1 MAFAAPTTLLLHPT
15 TRRYP
20 SRRLSAPLRRKPVV
34 AATAA
39 GPVVAA
45 AAVAVTAAAVAMV
58 AAAAG
63 AAAPPPSSSPSLAVS
78 TLPSRLTALSRT
90 FAALLSP
97 RATLPRAL
105 AALLPPRAARSVA
118 AALLGVAAAVAAT
131 ASWSHPWVAVAGGR
145 DRGPPSPVHVTRR
158 GLGRRLASTAATF
171 AAGAAVGVTVVAL
184 PRATARYRDAADIP
198 STAFPAAAA
207 AAAGSGGHGGTTRGA
222 VLSAF
227 VTDVADGDTLR
238 VRHTPLRPPGSVAND
253 PSTYFARRALPRSDP
268 DALPRG
274 AEETLPV
281 RLAGVDCP
289 EVEHFGKP
297 GQPLG
302 EEAKAFVADLLV
314 THGGGDPG
322 PDGSSSGGGSKRAK
336 KRGPPRGAGAAV
348 RLSLLSRDQ
357 YGRLVATLWVGP
369 PWAAVN
375 VSAALLGA
383 GLAVIYRG
391 AGAVDGGWG
400 AEYERLEADA
410 KARGVGV
417 WGAAG
422 GGESPSEFKAR
433 MRAGG

>member
-1 MAFAAPTTLLLHPT
+1 MAFAASPPLLLHPHP
-15 TRRYP
+15 RGHP
-20 SRRLSAPLRRKPVV
+20 ARRLSAPGRRHPLV
-34 AATAA
+34 AATVA
-39 GPVVAA
+39 GPTVAA
-45 AAVAVTAAAVAMV
+45 ATAVAAAVAM
-58 AAAAG
+58 AAAA
-63 AAAPPPSSSPSLAVS
+63 AAAPPPPRPSQSRAAS
-78 TLPSRLTALSRT
+78 TLLPSRTALSQAVSSLLSSR
-90 FAALLSP
+90 AALS
-97 RATLPRAL
+97 RAL
-105 AALLPPRAARSVA
+105 AVLVSPRAARSVA
-118 AALLGVAAAVAAT
+118 TALLGVAAAAAAT
-131 ASWSHPWVAVAGGR
+131 AAGWFHPWVAVAGGR
-145 DRGPPSPVHVTRR
+145 GSAPLPPRVPPPPVTRR

-171 AAGAAVGVTVVAL
+171 AAGAAVGVTAVTL
-184 PRATARYRDAADIP
+184 PRATVRYRDAADIP
-198 STAFPAAAA
+198 SAAFPAAAA
-207 AAAGSGGHGGTTRGA
+207 PGGRGATRGV

-238 VRHTPLRPPGSVAND
+238 VRHTPLRPPGSAAND
-253 PSTYFARRALPRSDP
+253 PATYFARRALPRSDP

-289 EVEHFGKP
+289 EVGHFGKP

-302 EEAKAFVADLLV
+302 EDAKVFVANLLV

-322 PDGSSSGGGSKRAK
+322 PDGSSSSGSNKSK
-336 KRGPPRGAGAAV
+336 KDPPRGAGAAV
-348 RLSLLSRDQ
+348 RLGLLSRDQ

-375 VSAALLGA
+375 VSAALLAA
-383 GLAVIYRG
+383 GLAVVYRG
-391 AGAVDGGWG
+391 AGAVNGGWG